1 MKNVIFF
8 IDGFNLYHAIKQNPN
23 FKKYKWIDLYKL
35 SGILKRKDENL
46 VDVYYFTAYAYW
58 DKEKKEK
65 HKRLV
70 KALKSV
76 NTKIVFGKFK
86 EVEKRCRICK
96 RTYKVPEEKETD
108 VNIAIYLFKLAM
120 GNKFDRAYIISGD
133 SDLVPAIK
141 AIKNTFPRKEICVVI
156 PINRRAKHLKQ
167 ICDTHI
173 KMKEIHLI
181 SSRFPDNVTL
191 PDKSI
196 ITCPPSWK

>member
-1 MKNVIFF
+1 M
-8 IDGFNLYHAIKQNPN
+8 
-23 FKKYKWIDLYKL
+23 YKL